1 MTITPSCFV
10 RPFTPL
16 DLAQIEDLNDL
27 AFGPGRFAKTAHRL
41 REGVA
46 PDPALSL
53 VAMFGERLGG
63 SVTMTPIRIGAAP
76 AFLLG
81 PLTVH
86 PDFERRGVGSNLV
99 RTTMALASR
108 FGHKLV
114 LLVGDEAYYGAFGF
128 NRVDGNRIWL
138 PGPVDPKRLL
148 MAELVPGAFETAD
161 GPVKNWNWA

>member
-1 MTITPSCFV
+1 MTVTPSCFV
-10 RPFTPL
+10 RPFTPP

-41 REGVA
+41 REGVE

-53 VAMFGERLGG
+53 VALFGERLGG

-76 AFLLG
+76 ALLLG
-81 PLTVH
+81 PLAVH

-99 RTTMALASR
+99 RTTMALASG

-114 LLVGDEAYYGAFGF
+114 LLVGDEAYYGSFGF
-128 NRVDGNRIWL
+128 RRVDGNRIRL
-138 PGPVDPKRLL
+138 PGPADPKRVL

-161 GPVKNWNWA
+161 GAVKNWSWA